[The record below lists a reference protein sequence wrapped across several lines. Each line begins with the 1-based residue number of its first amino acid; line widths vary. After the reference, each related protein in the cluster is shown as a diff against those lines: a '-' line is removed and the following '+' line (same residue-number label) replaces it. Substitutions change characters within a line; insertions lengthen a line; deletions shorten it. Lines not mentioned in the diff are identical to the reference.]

1 MTSYLTNED
10 FILRKIYDERIK
22 SDAFFID
29 ETTRQNIKYLK
40 LAQLLLQL

>member
-29 ETTRQNIKYLK
+29 ETIIIKYLK